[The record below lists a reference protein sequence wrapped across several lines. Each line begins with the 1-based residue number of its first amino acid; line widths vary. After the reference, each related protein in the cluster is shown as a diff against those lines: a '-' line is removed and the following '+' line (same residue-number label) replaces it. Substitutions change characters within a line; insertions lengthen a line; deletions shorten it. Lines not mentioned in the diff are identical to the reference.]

1 MSTGKFVA
9 GFIVGGVVGAVIG
22 VLLAPQ
28 SGEETR
34 EMISEG
40 TKEAYNKVSD
50 AAKEIQQKAESVV
63 DEVQK
68 KGEEIIDKI
77 QEMIRSI
84 TTFFMLEFPYD
95 VRCCCN
101 RARAFRLEVCPGG
114 S

>member
-34 EMISEG
+34 EMISKS
-40 TKEAYNKVSD
+40 TKEAYGKVSD

-63 DEVQK
+63 DADKVNVKGVQK
-68 KGEEIIDKI
+68 KGEEIIGKI
-77 QEMIRSI
+77 QDMINKQKN
-84 TTFFMLEFPYD
+84 E
-95 VRCCCN
+95 
-101 RARAFRLEVCPGG
+101 A
-114 S
+114 

>member
-1 MSTGKFVA
+1 MSTGKCVA
-9 GFIVGGVVGAVIG
+9 GSMVSGVVGAVIG

-34 EMISEG
+34 EMISQS
-40 TKEAYNKVSD
+40 TKEAYGKVSD

-77 QEMIRSI
+77 QDMINKQKK
-84 TTFFMLEFPYD
+84 E
-95 VRCCCN
+95 N
-101 RARAFRLEVCPGG
+101 
-114 S
+114 